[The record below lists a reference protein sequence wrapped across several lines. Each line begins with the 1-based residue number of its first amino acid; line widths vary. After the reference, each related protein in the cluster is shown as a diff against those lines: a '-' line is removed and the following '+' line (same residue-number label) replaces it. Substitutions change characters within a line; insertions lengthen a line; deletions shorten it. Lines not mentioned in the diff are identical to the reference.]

1 MPELAEVE
9 TLKRYLASHIIGD
22 KITNYTQRRNKL
34 RYELTED
41 LFNYLINTTIIDL
54 IPITLNKMT

>member
-41 LFNYLINTTIIDL
+41 LFNYELIASL
-54 IPITLNKMT
+54 